1 LSNFDYKINPTSMD
15 GFFIRA
21 TRVTPSIYFNPEK
34 GLLDIRGK
42 SSPENPLLFY
52 KHLHDSIDKFAKSEH
67 ENLILNAAFEY
78 FNTSSSKC
86 IYILFKKLS
95 DLRNEHRKFIKVNWY
110 FEEGDEDMQE
120 AGEDLSSFFNYEFN
134 YVEIPEITVLGEMKE
149 TKDA

>member
-1 LSNFDYKINPTSMD
+1 ME

-21 TRVTPSIYFNPEK
+21 TRVTPSIYFNPGK

-42 SSPENPLLFY
+42 SSPENPLAFY
-52 KHLHDSIDKFAKSEH
+52 RHLHDNLDKFATSEH
-67 ENLILNAAFEY
+67 DKLVLNVAYEY

-86 IYILFKKLS
+86 IYIMFKKVS
-95 DLRNEHRKFIKVNWY
+95 DMVEENGKDIKVNWY

-134 YVEIPEITVLGEMKE
+134 YVEIPEITILGTMKE
-149 TKDA
+149 SEDA

>member
-1 LSNFDYKINPTSMD
+1 ME

-21 TRVTPSIYFNPEK
+21 TRVTPSIYFNPKK

-42 SSPENPLLFY
+42 SSPENPLVFY
-52 KHLHDSIDKFAKSEH
+52 KHLHDSIDNFGDTPN
-67 ENLILNAAFEY
+67 ENLTLNIAYEY

-86 IYILFKKLS
+86 IYILFKKVN
-95 DLRNEHRKFIKVNWY
+95 DLRTEKGKNVKVNWY
-110 FEEGDEDMQE
+110 FEEDDEDMQE

-134 YVEIPEITVLGEMKE
+134 YVEIPEITILGEMRN

>member
-1 LSNFDYKINPTSMD
+1 ME

-21 TRVTPSIYFNPEK
+21 TRVTPSIYFNPGK

-42 SSPENPLLFY
+42 SSPENPLIFY
-52 KHLHDSIDKFAKSEH
+52 KHLHDSIDKFGETSHA
-67 ENLILNAAFEY
+67 NLILNAAFEY

-86 IYILFKKLS
+86 IYILFKKIN
-95 DLRNEHRKFIKVNWY
+95 DLRTEKGKNVKVNWY
-110 FEEGDEDMQE
+110 FEDGDEDMQE

-134 YVEIPEITVLGEMKE
+134 YVEIPEITILGEMKD

>member
-1 LSNFDYKINPTSMD
+1 ME

-21 TRVTPSIYFNPEK
+21 TRVTPSIYFNPAK

-52 KHLHDSIDKFAKSEH
+52 KHLHDSIDAFAKSDIQ
-67 ENLILNAAFEY
+67 NLTLNAAFEY

-86 IYILFKKLS
+86 IYILFKKVS
-95 DLRNEHRKFIKVNWY
+95 DLMNEHGKKVKVNWY
-110 FEEGDEDMQE
+110 YEEEDEDMQE

-134 YVEIPEITVLGEMKE
+134 YVEIPEITVLGEMRE

>member
-1 LSNFDYKINPTSMD
+1 ME

-21 TRVTPSIYFNPEK
+21 TRVTPSIYFNPGK

-42 SSPENPLLFY
+42 SSPENPLAFY
-52 KHLHDSIDKFAKSEH
+52 KHLHDSIDKFGDSEH
-67 ENLILNAAFEY
+67 KKLMLNAAYEY

-95 DLRNEHRKFIKVNWY
+95 DLRTEKNKDIKVNWY

-134 YVEIPEITVLGEMKE
+134 YVEIPEITILGTMKE
-149 TKDA
+149 SEDA

>member
-1 LSNFDYKINPTSMD
+1 MK

-21 TRVTPSIYFNPEK
+21 TRITPSIYFNPQK

-42 SSPENPLLFY
+42 SSPENPLAFY
-52 KHLHDSIDKFAKSEH
+52 KHIHESIDAFGNADTPS
-67 ENLILNAAFEY
+67 LTLNIAYEY

-86 IYILFKKLS
+86 IYILFKKVN
-95 DLRNEHRKFIKVNWY
+95 DLRIDRGKTIKVNWY

-134 YVEIPEITVLGEMKE
+134 YVEIPEIHVLGEMKE
-149 TKDA
+149 EEK